1 MANSNQKDQAWIPK
15 LFKKKICTTFIEQP
29 GEPGAPCLCQCGS
42 PRNNHVSVAT
52 EDAFGAAI
60 VSKWQS
66 AQHTTE
72 RPTDA
77 YGEVE
82 FVGAGRRPSKFI
94 RLSDTSDPAAAYA
107 LVTHHWKIPRPNLV
121 VSVVGGEGEV
131 RVRAWLKDVLRKGLV
146 KAAQSTGAW
155 IMTGGL
161 QAGVGRHVGEA
172 VRDHTTAS
180 TNPSTHVVAM
190 GIAPWGIVEQR
201 RCLVNPKGS
210 FPARYPRT
218 TPVSPFCPLD
228 ANHSAFFLVDNG
240 TQGRAGGEASFRARL
255 ERYIAQQKVGAG
267 GVGSIEIPVLV
278 LLISGDSAMFKRV
291 SEAVC
296 ASIPCLLLAGSGG
309 AADCLAELLEE
320 TQPGEPLKTLAM
332 KKMHGK
338 FPDNELEDLAEEV
351 ERIGALREL
360 VTVYSDHEG
369 LEEFETILLKALVKA
384 CRRSREAT
392 CYLDEL
398 RLAVAWNRV
407 DIASTELFRG
417 DIVWEPSLL
426 EEPMRD
432 ALLGDRPAL
441 VRLFV
446 ENGLDVGQFLTWGQ
460 LEQLYAGAPEVTLLH
475 QLLER
480 RQAAGPEPAP
490 SPECLLL
497 ERSVLDCHLPQV
509 AHILHEL
516 LGDVCA
522 PFYTGL
528 HPVGHKGTGS
538 KGSLP
543 NGDSM
548 YRTELSPNPWSD
560 LFIWAVLLNRREM
573 AMYFWEMAPDAV
585 AGALAAAR
593 ILRELSHLETE
604 AEEEA
609 AMKNLAMHFENLAI
623 GVFGEC
629 YRNGEPRAYKL
640 LVRRSQL
647 WGGATVLQLAHQA
660 DARLFF
666 AQDGVQSLLTQNW
679 WGEMDRSTPVWQLL
693 LTFFCPPLIFTNL
706 IKFRTMDDDLRLDP
720 SSPIELDS
728 LDTDVKS
735 TIGDMLSDIVEPPS
749 LPSIRRFW
757 LRRWRQFWVAPV
769 TAFLGNVV
777 MYLLFLFLFSYVL
790 LLDFQPAPPV
800 GPSVSEI
807 ILYIWVFTLVCEEVR
822 QGCFVGSHPL
832 LQRIRRYFLDT
843 WNQLDITALLLFM
856 LGLGCRLHPLSYESG
871 RTILCLDFMVFTLRL
886 IHIFAVNKQLGPKMI
901 IVGRMMKDVFLFL
914 FFLGVWLVAYGVTT
928 EGLLLPHDRRLP
940 WIFRRVFYRPYLQ
953 IFGQIPLDEIDATL
967 IAAPNCTFNPIAI
980 LLEEAKPCIN
990 TYANW
995 LVLILLVIFLLV
1007 ANILLL
1013 NLLIAMFS
1021 YTFSKVQGNSD
1032 IYWKSQRYNLILEY
1046 HSRPALAPPFILI
1059 SHLHLFFKR
1068 HVRKVQSAKG
1078 RHFLLELSEAQDGR
1092 LLTWESV
1099 QKENYLVAQ
1108 ARQKR
1113 DQDTERLRRTS
1124 QKVDQVLKQLSEI
1137 KESERRLR
1145 TLETQME
1152 YCTRAMTWMVD
1163 VLAQSDIAKGKRA
1176 PPTQK
1181 KVKWLFMV
1189 KTDMFSEW

>member
-1 MANSNQKDQAWIPK
+1 MANSIKKDQAWIPK
-15 LFKKKICTTFIEQP
+15 LFKKKVCTTFIEQP
-29 GEPGAPCLCQCGS
+29 GELGGPCLCQCGS
-42 PRNNHVSVAT
+42 PRSKHIAVAT

-60 VSKWQS
+60 VSKWDS

-72 RPTDA
+72 GPTDA
-77 YGEVE
+77 YGEVK
-82 FVGAGRRPSKFI
+82 FVGTGRRPSKFI
-94 RLSDTSDPAAAYA
+94 RLSDTSDPAAAYG
-107 LVTHHWKIPRPNLV
+107 LVMHHWKIPRPNLV

-180 TNPSTHVVAM
+180 SNPSTHVVAM

-201 RCLVNPKGS
+201 QCLVNPKGL
-210 FPARYPRT
+210 FPALYPRT
-218 TPVSPFCPLD
+218 VPSAPYCPLD

-240 TQGRAGGEASFRARL
+240 TQGRVGGEASFRARL

-267 GVGSIEIPVLV
+267 GAGSIEIPVLL

-291 SEAVC
+291 SDAVH
-296 ASIPCLLLAGSGG
+296 ASIPCLLLAGTGG
-309 AADCLAELLEE
+309 AADCLAGLLQE
-320 TQPGEPLKTLAM
+320 TQPGEPMKALAM
-332 KKMHGK
+332 KKMQGK
-338 FPDNELEDLAEEV
+338 FPADELEDLAEEV
-351 ERIGALREL
+351 EQIGALREL
-360 VTVYSDHEG
+360 VTVYSDQEG
-369 LEEFETILLKALVKA
+369 LEEFETVLLQALVKA
-384 CRRSREAT
+384 CKQSREAT

-398 RLAVAWNRV
+398 HLAVAWNRV

-417 DIVWEPSLL
+417 DVDWEPSLL
-426 EEPMRD
+426 MDPMHD
-432 ALLGDRPAL
+432 ALVGDRPAL

-446 ENGLDVGQFLTWGQ
+446 ENGLDIGQFLTWGK
-460 LEQLYAGAPEVTLLH
+460 LEQLYAGTPSGTLLH

-480 RQAAGPEPAP
+480 RQVAGPEPT
-490 SPECLLL
+490 SPAEYLLL
-497 ERSVLDCHLPQV
+497 DRSLPEYQLPQV
-509 AHILHEL
+509 AHILHDL

-522 PFYTGL
+522 PFYDGL
-528 HPVGHKGTGS
+528 HPARTTGS
-538 KGSLP
+538 KGSLL
-543 NGDSM
+543 NGDPM
-548 YRTELSPNPWSD
+548 YRSKLSPNPWTD

-593 ILRELSHLETE
+593 ILRELSHLEQE

-609 AMKNLAMHFENLAI
+609 AMKDLAMRFENLAI

-640 LVRRSQL
+640 LVRRSEL

-666 AQDGVQSLLTQNW
+666 AHDGVQSLLTQNW
-679 WGEMDRSTPVWQLL
+679 WGEMDRGTAVWKLL
-693 LTFFCPPLIFTNL
+693 LTFFCPPLIFTDL
-706 IKFRTMDDDLRLDP
+706 IKYRAMDEDLRQA
-720 SSPIELDS
+720 EVDS

-735 TIGDMLSDIVEPPS
+735 TIGDMLFDNPDPPFPLS
-749 LPSIRRFW
+749 TRPSW

-790 LLDFQPAPPV
+790 LLDFDPPPPK
-800 GPSVSEI
+800 GPSGTEI
-807 ILYIWVFTLVCEEVR
+807 ALYIWVFTLVCEEVR
-822 QGCFVGSHPL
+822 QGCFVGSLPL
-832 LQRIRRYFLDT
+832 PLRVRRYFQDT

-856 LGLGCRLHPLSYESG
+856 LGLVCRLFPKSYESG

-901 IVGRMMKDVFLFL
+901 IVGKMMKDVFLFL
-914 FFLGVWLVAYGVTT
+914 FFLAVWLVAYGVTT

-953 IFGQIPLDEIDATL
+953 IFGQIPLDEIDAAL
-967 IAAPNCTFNPIAI
+967 IRASNCTYDPLAI
-980 LLEEAKPCIN
+980 LMENAEPCTN

-1078 RHFLLELSEAQDGR
+1078 KHFLLDLSVTQDER

-1113 DQDTERLRRTS
+1113 DCDTERLRRTS
-1124 QKVDQVLKQLSEI
+1124 QKVDQALKQLSEI

-1152 YCTRAMTWMVD
+1152 YCTNALSWMVD
-1163 VLAQSDIAKGKRA
+1163 VLAQSDIAKGKQA

-1181 KVKWLFMV
+1181 KA
-1189 KTDMFSEW
+1189 

>member
-29 GEPGAPCLCQCGS
+29 GEPGLCQCGS
-42 PRNNHVSVAT
+42 LRSNHGSVAT

-60 VSKWQS
+60 VSKWDS

-72 RPTDA
+72 GPTDA

-107 LVTHHWKIPRPNLV
+107 LVTHTWKIPRPNLV

-161 QAGVGRHVGEA
+161 HAGVGRHVGEA

-201 RCLVNPKGS
+201 RSLVNPKGL
-210 FPARYPRT
+210 FPARYQRT
-218 TPVSPFCPLD
+218 APKSPFCPLD

-240 TQGRAGGEASFRARL
+240 TEGRAGGETSFRARL

-267 GVGSIEIPVLV
+267 GCGSIEIPVLV
-278 LLISGDSAMFKRV
+278 MLISGDSSMFKRV
-291 SEAVC
+291 SEAVH
-296 ASIPCLLLAGSGG
+296 ASIPCLLLAGTGG

-320 TQPGEPLKTLAM
+320 TQPGESLKTLAM
-332 KKMHGK
+332 KKMQGK
-338 FPDNELEDLAEEV
+338 FPDNELEQLAEEV

-360 VTVYSDHEG
+360 VTVYSDQEG

-384 CRRSREAT
+384 CRRSSEAT
-392 CYLDEL
+392 SYLDEL

-417 DIVWEPSLL
+417 DILWDPRLL
-426 EEPMRD
+426 EDPMRD

-446 ENGLDVGQFLTWGQ
+446 ENGLDVGQFLTWKQ
-460 LEQLYAGAPEVTLLH
+460 LEFLYAGAPEASLLH

-480 RQAAGPEPAP
+480 RHGIVSESSSPPEY
-490 SPECLLL
+490 LLV
-497 ERSVLDCHLPQV
+497 ERSLPDFHLPQV
-509 AHILHEL
+509 AHVLHEL
-516 LGDVCA
+516 LGDVCG
-522 PFYTGL
+522 PFYAGL
-528 HPVGHKGTGS
+528 HPDGHKGTGI
-538 KGSLP
+538 KGAIP
-543 NGDSM
+543 NGDAT
-548 YRTELSPNPWSD
+548 YLNELSPNPWTD

-593 ILRELSHLETE
+593 MLRELSHLETE

-609 AMKNLAMHFENLAI
+609 AMKDLAMRFENLAI

-640 LVRRSQL
+640 LVRRSHL
-647 WGGATVLQLAHQA
+647 WGGATVLQLAHEA

-666 AQDGVQSLLTQNW
+666 AHDGVQSLLTQNW
-679 WGEMDRSTPVWQLL
+679 WGEMERNTSVWQLL
-693 LTFFCPPLIFTNL
+693 LTFFCPPLIFTSF
-706 IKFRTMDDDLRLDP
+706 ITFRNMDDDLRLDP
-720 SSPIELDS
+720 SSPLELDS

-735 TIGDMLSDIVEPPS
+735 TIRDMYSDDTEPPS
-749 LPSIRRFW
+749 PPSPPSPLSIRQFW

-769 TAFLGNVV
+769 TAFLSNVV

-790 LLDFQPAPPV
+790 LLDFDPPPPK
-800 GPSVSEI
+800 GPSGTEI
-807 ILYIWVFTLVCEEVR
+807 FLYVWVFTLVCEEVR
-822 QGCFVGSHPL
+822 QGCFVGPHPIR
-832 LQRIRRYFLDT
+832 QRIRLYFQDT

-856 LGLGCRLHPLSYESG
+856 IGLVCRLLPQSYESG

-953 IFGQIPLDEIDATL
+953 IFGQIPLDEIDAAL
-967 IAAPNCTFNPIAI
+967 IAASNCTYDPVAI
-980 LLEEAKPCIN
+980 VMENAQPCTN

-995 LVLILLVIFLLV
+995 LVLILLVVFLLV

-1068 HVRKVQSAKG
+1068 HIRKVQSAKG

-1099 QKENYLVAQ
+1099 QKENYLVTQ

-1113 DQDTERLRRTS
+1113 DEDTERLRRTS

-1152 YCTRAMTWMVD
+1152 YCTSVLSWMVD
-1163 VLAQSDIAKGKRA
+1163 VLAQSDMAKGRQA
-1176 PPTQK
+1176 PPTRK
-1181 KVKWLFMV
+1181 K
-1189 KTDMFSEW
+1189 D

>member
-1 MANSNQKDQAWIPK
+1 MRRR
-15 LFKKKICTTFIEQP
+15 
-29 GEPGAPCLCQCGS
+29 CGS
-42 PRNNHVSVAT
+42 GSEGYLLTLLSP
-52 EDAFGAAI
+52 
-60 VSKWQS
+60 
-66 AQHTTE
+66 
-72 RPTDA
+72 
-77 YGEVE
+77 
-82 FVGAGRRPSKFI
+82 PSMLQFI

-107 LVTHHWKIPRPNLV
+107 LVTHHWKIPHPNLV
-121 VSVVGGEGEV
+121 VSVVGGEGEM

-190 GIAPWGIVEQR
+190 GIAPWGIVDHR
-201 RCLVNPKGS
+201 ILPAFHSFSPFLFPAIKGS
-210 FPARYPRT
+210 FPARSPRT
-218 TPVSPFCPLD
+218 VPVSPFCPLD
-228 ANHSAFFLVDNG
+228 ANHSVFFLVDDG

-255 ERYIAQQKVGAG
+255 ERFLAQQKVGAG
-267 GVGSIEIPVLV
+267 GESFSSPIYTYCNGSTILFHLV
-278 LLISGDSAMFKRV
+278 HFLQRV
-291 SEAVC
+291 SDAVH

-309 AADCLAELLEE
+309 AADCLAGLIEE
-320 TQPGEPLKTLAM
+320 TQPGESLKALAI
-332 KKMHGK
+332 KKMQGK
-338 FPDNELEDLAEEV
+338 FPDDELEDLV

-384 CRRSREAT
+384 CRRSSEAT

-417 DIVWEPSLL
+417 DILWEPSLL
-426 EEPMRD
+426 VEPMRD

-446 ENGLDVGQFLTWGQ
+446 ENGLDISQFLTWKE
-460 LEQLYAGAPEVTLLH
+460 LERLYKGAPEVSLLR
-475 QLLER
+475 QLLQR
-480 RQAAGPEPAP
+480 RQVASPEPCLP
-490 SPECLLL
+490 SDHLLL
-497 ERSVLDCHLPQV
+497 EQFPSDYHLPQV
-509 AHILHEL
+509 AHILSEL
-516 LGDVCA
+516 LGDICA
-522 PFYTGL
+522 PFYAGL
-528 HPVGHKGTGS
+528 HPTGHKGT
-538 KGSLP
+538 KGLLP
-543 NGDSM
+543 NEDSV
-548 YRTELSPNPWSD
+548 YLSECSPNPWTD

-593 ILRELSHLETE
+593 MLRELSHLETE

-609 AMKNLAMHFENLAI
+609 AMKDLAMR
-623 GVFGEC
+623 VFGEC
-629 YRNGEPRAYKL
+629 YRNSEMRSYKL
-640 LVRRSQL
+640 LIRRSYL

-666 AQDGVQSLLTQNW
+666 AHDGVQSLLTQNW
-679 WGEMDRSTPVWQLL
+679 WGEMHRSTPVWKLL
-693 LTFFCPPLIFTNL
+693 LTFFCPPLIFTKL
-706 IKFRTMDDDLRLDP
+706 ITFRGVHP
-720 SSPIELDS
+720 SPFH
-728 LDTDVKS
+728 
-735 TIGDMLSDIVEPPS
+735 S
-749 LPSIRRFW
+749 LPSPSNLESSSSTSRQFW
-757 LRRWRQFWVAPV
+757 LRRWHQFWVAPV

-790 LLDFQPAPPV
+790 LLDFDPPPPK
-800 GPSVSEI
+800 GPSGSEI
-807 ILYIWVFTLVCEEVR
+807 ALYIWVFTLVCEEVR
-822 QGCFVGSHPL
+822 QGCFVGSQPL
-832 LQRIRRYFLDT
+832 PQRVRHYFLDT

-856 LGLGCRLHPLSYESG
+856 LGVACRLFPQSYESG
-871 RTILCLDFMVFTLRL
+871 RTILCLDFMIFTLRL

-901 IVGRMMKDVFLFL
+901 IVGRMMKDVFHFL

-928 EGLLLPHDRRLP
+928 EGLLVPHDRRLP

-953 IFGQIPLDEIDATL
+953 IFGQIPLDEIDAAL
-967 IAAPNCTFNPIAI
+967 ISASNCTYDPVAI
-980 LLEEAKPCIN
+980 LMENANPCTN

-995 LVLILLVIFLLV
+995 LVLILLVIFLLI

-1068 HVRKVQSAKG
+1068 HIRKVQSSKG
-1078 RHFLLELSEAQDGR
+1078 CHFCECCEDIMGNLLAVFSLLSLPLSI
-1092 LLTWESV
+1092 LLCVLTTIH
-1099 QKENYLVAQ
+1099 LVGH
-1108 ARQKR
+1108 RSI
-1113 DQDTERLRRTS
+1113 L
-1124 QKVDQVLKQLSEI
+1124 
-1137 KESERRLR
+1137 RRLR
-1145 TLETQME
+1145 WAGAGGGGWRQPFCGVGCSWQRTYLALRQLCVRILCSRTIGQRLELLILK
-1152 YCTRAMTWMVD
+1152 Y
-1163 VLAQSDIAKGKRA
+1163 
-1176 PPTQK
+1176 P
-1181 KVKWLFMV
+1181 
-1189 KTDMFSEW
+1189 

>member
-1 MANSNQKDQAWIPK
+1 MADSHQKDQAWIPK
-15 LFKKKICTTFIEQP
+15 LFKKKVCTTFIEQP
-29 GEPGAPCLCQCGS
+29 NEAGGPCLCQCGS
-42 PRNNHVSVAT
+42 IRSNHTSVAT

-60 VSKWQS
+60 VSKWVS

-72 RPTDA
+72 WPTDA

-82 FVGAGRRPSKFI
+82 FVGTVRRPSKFI
-94 RLSDTSDPAAAYA
+94 RLSDTSNPAAAYA
-107 LVTHHWKIPRPNLV
+107 LVTNHWKIPHPNLV

-131 RVRAWLKDVLRKGLV
+131 RVRSWLKDVLRKGLV

-180 TNPSTHVVAM
+180 TNSSTHVVAM
-190 GIAPWGIVEQR
+190 GIAPWGMVENR
-201 RCLVNPKGS
+201 HCLVNPKGS
-210 FPARYPRT
+210 FPARYTRIA
-218 TPVSPFCPLD
+218 PVSPFCPLD
-228 ANHSAFFLVDNG
+228 ANHSAFFLVDDG
-240 TQGRAGGEASFRARL
+240 TEGKAGGEASFRARL

-278 LLISGDSAMFKRV
+278 LLICGDSSMFKRV
-291 SEAVC
+291 SEAVNS
-296 ASIPCLLLAGSGG
+296 SIPCLLLYGSGG

-320 TQPGEPLKTLAM
+320 TQSGESLKM
-332 KKMHGK
+332 KALEKMRGK
-338 FPDNELEDLAEEV
+338 FPDNELAELAEEA
-351 ERIGALREL
+351 ERIGAKREL
-360 VTVYSDHEG
+360 VTIYSDHEG

-384 CRRSREAT
+384 CRRTSEAA

-407 DIASTELFRG
+407 DIASTELFCG
-417 DIVWEPSLL
+417 DIVWEPNLL
-426 EEPMRD
+426 EDPMRD
-432 ALLGDRPAL
+432 ALLGDRPEL

-460 LEQLYAGAPEVTLLH
+460 LENLYAGAPEGSLLH
-475 QLLER
+475 HLLER
-480 RQAAGPEPAP
+480 RQGLSHEPSSPPEY
-490 SPECLLL
+490 LLL
-497 ERSVLDCHLPQV
+497 DRSLSDCHLSQV
-509 AHILHEL
+509 ARILHEL

-522 PFYTGL
+522 PFYEGL
-528 HPVGHKGTGS
+528 HSPSQKALGTKGLSPVEQP
-538 KGSLP
+538 L
-543 NGDSM
+543 
-548 YRTELSPNPWSD
+548 YRTELSPNPWTD
-560 LFIWAVLLNRREM
+560 LFIWAVLLNRGEM

-585 AGALAAAR
+585 AGALVAAR

-604 AEEEA
+604 AEEVA
-609 AMKNLAMHFENLAI
+609 SMKDLAMRFENLAI
-623 GVFGEC
+623 GVFSEC

-640 LVRRSQL
+640 LVRSSSL
-647 WGGATVLQLAHQA
+647 WGGATILQLAHEA

-679 WGEMDRSTPVWQLL
+679 WGEMDRSTPVWKLL
-693 LTFFCPPLIFTNL
+693 LTFFCPPLIFTDL
-706 IKFRTMDDDLRLDP
+706 ITFRSMDDDLRLDP
-720 SSPIELDS
+720 SQAMELDS
-728 LDTDVKS
+728 LDRDVKS
-735 TIGDMLSDIVEPPS
+735 TIGDMLFENADPPS
-749 LPSIRRFW
+749 PPSRRHFW
-757 LRRWRQFWVAPV
+757 LRRWRQFWGAPV

-790 LLDFQPAPPV
+790 LMDFTAPPV
-800 GPSVSEI
+800 GPSTTEI
-807 ILYIWVFTLVCEEVR
+807 ALYIWVFTLVCEEVR
-822 QGCFVGSHPL
+822 QGCFVGSQPL
-832 LQRIRRYFLDT
+832 VQKVRRYLQDT
-843 WNQLDITALLLFM
+843 WNQFDITALLLFM
-856 LGLGCRLHPLSYESG
+856 LGLACRLFPESFESG

-886 IHIFAVNKQLGPKMI
+886 IHIFAINKQLGPKMI

-953 IFGQIPLDEIDATL
+953 IFGQIPLNEIDAAL
-967 IAAPNCTFNPIAI
+967 IAAANCTYDPVAI
-980 LLEEAKPCIN
+980 LMEEAQPCTN

-995 LVLILLVIFLLV
+995 LVLILLVVFLLV

-1021 YTFSKVQGNSD
+1021 YTFAKVQGNSD

-1059 SHLHLFFKR
+1059 SHLHLFIKR
-1068 HVRKVQSAKG
+1068 HVRKVQSAK
-1078 RHFLLELSEAQDGR
+1078 RCHFLLELSATQDGR

-1108 ARQKR
+1108 KRQKR
-1113 DQDTERLRRTS
+1113 DCDTERLRRTS

-1145 TLETQME
+1145 TLETEME
-1152 YCTRAMTWMVD
+1152 YCTTALAWMVD
-1163 VLAQSDIAKGKRA
+1163 VLAQSDIAKGRKA
-1176 PPTQK
+1176 PPARK
-1181 KVKWLFMV
+1181 K
-1189 KTDMFSEW
+1189 D